1 MKHNLKISLA
11 QRPDTG
17 GIVRCKT
24 VSLRER
30 VLRRLF
36 GDTRRITIIVPG
48 DSVQALSLQSG
59 SRPKGAA
66 ICCAGIRTFEYGC
79 IGIKTAEM
87 NTFAGDF
94 PAVFSCA
101 KFY

>member
-11 QRPDTG
+11 QGPESG

-36 GDTRRITIIVPG
+36 GDMRRVTIIVPG
-48 DSVQALSLQSG
+48 DRVEELSVREVAEVG
-59 SRPKGAA
+59 VHGGA
-66 ICCAGIRTFEYGC
+66 
-79 IGIKTAEM
+79 
-87 NTFAGDF
+87 
-94 PAVFSCA
+94 
-101 KFY
+101 

>member
-11 QRPDTG
+11 QGPDTG

-36 GDTRRITIIVPG
+36 GDMRRVTIIVPG
-48 DSVQALSLQSG
+48 DSVEELSVREVAEVG
-59 SRPKGAA
+59 VHGGA
-66 ICCAGIRTFEYGC
+66 
-79 IGIKTAEM
+79 
-87 NTFAGDF
+87 
-94 PAVFSCA
+94 
-101 KFY
+101 

>member
-11 QRPDTG
+11 QGPDMG

-48 DSVQALSLQSG
+48 DSVKALSL
-59 SRPKGAA
+59 
-66 ICCAGIRTFEYGC
+66 
-79 IGIKTAEM
+79 
-87 NTFAGDF
+87 
-94 PAVFSCA
+94 
-101 KFY
+101 

>member
-11 QRPDTG
+11 QGPESG

-36 GDTRRITIIVPG
+36 GDMRRVTIIVPG
-48 DSVQALSLQSG
+48 DSVEELSV
-59 SRPKGAA
+59 R
-66 ICCAGIRTFEYGC
+66 EV
-79 IGIKTAEM
+79 AEVGGHDY
-87 NTFAGDF
+87 A
-94 PAVFSCA
+94 
-101 KFY
+101 

>member
-11 QRPDTG
+11 QGTGSG

-36 GDTRRITIIVPG
+36 GDMRRVTIIVPG
-48 DSVQALSLQSG
+48 DSVEELSVREVAEVG
-59 SRPKGAA
+59 IHGGA
-66 ICCAGIRTFEYGC
+66 
-79 IGIKTAEM
+79 
-87 NTFAGDF
+87 
-94 PAVFSCA
+94 
-101 KFY
+101 